1 MIVSEEPRTVP
12 RTTKGHKRTQFETIA
27 LLLQGGGALGAYQAG
42 VYQALAEADLHPDWV
57 SGISIGSINAAIIAG
72 NPPNDRVNRLR
83 EFWETVS
90 KSPLESYYLKPMT
103 PSNNFSHAA
112 VSAMEAMKIVLFGAN
127 GFFAPRFPFGPAQW
141 LDARSDELSYYD
153 TSPLRATLKRLVDL
167 DRINS
172 GTTRVSVGA
181 VNVCTGDLRWF
192 DTTTD
197 LISVDHFLAIGSLP
211 FGFPATQ
218 IDGQLYWD
226 GGVVFNTPLRLALED
241 RPRRDM
247 LAFQVDVW
255 SARGAR
261 PRNLIEVG
269 TRVKEIWC
277 ASRTRIMTDRLTKEQ
292 KLRAAL
298 HHVVKQLPKD
308 LRDTDDIKAIEMEA
322 DDKVINL
329 VHLTYRAKNYEAL
342 VKEFEFSRA
351 TMRAHWNT
359 GYRDAQ
365 VTLTNPE
372 IFKLPDRK
380 QGFRIFDMAE

>member
-1 MIVSEEPRTVP
+1 
-12 RTTKGHKRTQFETIA
+12 
-27 LLLQGGGALGAYQAG
+27 
-42 VYQALAEADLHPDWV
+42 
-57 SGISIGSINAAIIAG
+57 
-72 NPPNDRVNRLR
+72 
-83 EFWETVS
+83 
-90 KSPLESYYLKPMT
+90 
-103 PSNNFSHAA
+103 
-112 VSAMEAMKIVLFGAN
+112 
-127 GFFAPRFPFGPAQW
+127 
-141 LDARSDELSYYD
+141 
-153 TSPLRATLKRLVDL
+153 VDL

-197 LISVDHFLAIGSLP
+197 LISVDHFLASGSLP

-380 QGFRIFDMAE
+380 QGFRIFDTAE